1 MKRALGV
8 VAVLAFAATAAGA
21 TDPKVTG
28 PEWQALS
35 KSGQTEFI
43 QTALARTKARWK
55 ADAASDQP
63 GGLAKAYDQ
72 CFATETFDAAWVE
85 RARASITRYY
95 EEPRNN
101 CHEAVRAMHDSVDST
116 CETQINTAAQEGR
129 FLLVPPV
136 LPRCAAP

>member
-8 VAVLAFAATAAGA
+8 VAVLVLAATAASA

-43 QTALARTKARWK
+43 QNTLAKTKARWK
-55 ADAASDQP
+55 ADAADQRDEQ
-63 GGLAKAYDQ
+63 AKAYDQ

-95 EEPRNN
+95 EDPKNS
-101 CHEAVRAMHDSVDST
+101 CHEARRAMQRSVDST
-116 CETQINTAAQEGR
+116 CETQINIVLREGR
-129 FLLVPPV
+129 LLLVPPV